1 MILVVSIV
9 AVRHLRKVRS
19 DVIGSPLS
27 RTGGG
32 GHAVVIGAGL
42 AGLAAARVLA
52 GHFAQVTIVERD
64 RLPAG
69 PAFRKGV
76 PQSRHLHVLL
86 AQGLTLLNRLFP
98 GIEDELTSAGAV
110 RVRWLTEVL
119 WLTAG
124 GWGNRFDAG
133 LSLLSCSRELLDW
146 CIRRYLAAMPSVRLR
161 EGCQV
166 VGLVGDRL
174 KKAVAGVT
182 LRHRPPGASTRPEH
196 EDLPADLVIDASGRH
211 SHLPQWLTALG
222 YPGPQETRVD
232 PFLGY
237 ASRFYAPRAAL
248 RADWKVLL
256 IQAKPPR
263 YFRGGALFPV
273 EGQRW
278 LVTLSGASGDYPP
291 TDEAGFLSF
300 ARSLRSPLLAE
311 AIAGATPLSAIHGYR
326 RTENRRRHYERLEK
340 WPDRLLVLGDALC
353 AFNPVYGQGMTVSAQ
368 AAEVLND
375 SLAAFR
381 RQSPQRPGFVKR
393 TQERLA
399 QNDATAWLMATS
411 EDFRYPATD
420 GRRPALPTRLMHW
433 YFGRV
438 LEGAARDPKITK
450 AFSEVVNFLEP
461 PQSLLRPSILF
472 AALTGG
478 MRGVRTSIPS
488 APSPAAASRDTDAE
502 G

>member
-1 MILVVSIV
+1 VT
-9 AVRHLRKVRS
+9 
-19 DVIGSPLS
+19 GSPPS

-52 GHFAQVTIVERD
+52 DHFARVTVVERD

-76 PQSRHLHVLL
+76 PQSRHLHILL
-86 AQGLTLLNRLFP
+86 AQGLVLLNCLFP
-98 GIEDELTSAGAV
+98 GIEHELTSAGAV
-110 RVRWLTEVL
+110 RVRWLTDVI

-124 GWGNRFDAG
+124 GWGSRFDAG
-133 LSLLSCSRELLDW
+133 LSLLSCSRDLVDW
-146 CIRRYLAAMPSVRLR
+146 CIRRCLAATPSVQLR
-161 EGCQV
+161 EGCEV

-174 KKAVAGVT
+174 KEAVAGVT
-182 LRHRPPGASTRPEH
+182 LRHRPRVAAMPEH
-196 EDLPADLVIDASGRH
+196 EDLPADLVIDASGRD

-222 YPGPQETRVD
+222 YPRPPETRVD

-237 ASRFYAPRAAL
+237 ASRFYAPPAAFGG
-248 RADWKVLL
+248 DWKVML

-263 YFRGGALFPV
+263 CLRGGALFPV
-273 EGQRW
+273 EGNRW

-291 TDEAGFLSF
+291 TDEAGFLLF

-311 AIAGATPLSAIHGYR
+311 AIAGAVPLSPIHGYR
-326 RTENRRRHYERLEK
+326 RTENRRRHYERLAK
-340 WPDRLLVLGDALC
+340 WPDRLLVLGEALC
-353 AFNPVYGQGMTVSAQ
+353 AFNPVYAQGMTVGVQ
-368 AAEVLND
+368 AAEVLSD
-375 SLAAFR
+375 ALAVLR
-381 RQSPQRPGFVKR
+381 RQSPPCPGFVKR

-399 QNDATAWLMATS
+399 QNDATAWLMATG

-420 GRRPALPTRLMHW
+420 GRRPALPIRLMHR
-433 YFGRV
+433 YVGLV

-450 AFSEVVNFLEP
+450 AFSEVVNFLAP
-461 PQSLLRPSILF
+461 PQSLLRPSIVF

-478 MRGVRTSIPS
+478 MRRVRTSTPF
-488 APSPAAASRDTDAE
+488 APSPSAAPRDIHPE
-502 G
+502 R